1 MFVVAMAE
9 REEEMKITL
18 WFGCWSVI
26 ASILFV
32 TDPRV
37 VLARPADYAQAFAQ
51 CGIDKIAGNFTE
63 QQSTYSITGSCEELT
78 PDPKGGGT
86 PPIVLAKFIWSAAG
100 TYQPG
105 KYNGQFNT
113 TEALSVRRDAKSP
126 LLTNFYDSMFC
137 KQDPWLEPY
146 GLSCGPTNNQA
157 ANTGDAPGLT
167 FGDIAAA
174 HDINDYLYDQLDS
187 RHPPVLPISSR
198 LSAQQR
204 DALVQQYNKQLAS
217 NSRQRLV
224 RVPSAPVIT
233 LPIAN
238 SNNVEGRFQ
247 VKGQPIGSSTY
258 TGAELVYVQFTF
270 LGTATAPGPT
280 SFVNTFKISLKDLF
294 TGVTVPNTITRGG
307 QGRWLVRAQIVDPP
321 NAGPWS
327 ASVPFNLNALSSK
340 NLPSN
345 LNRRIR

>member
-1 MFVVAMAE
+1 
-9 REEEMKITL
+9 MKITV
-18 WFGCWSVI
+18 WFRRWFVI
-26 ASILFV
+26 VSTLLV

-51 CGIDKIAGNFTE
+51 CAVDKVIGNFTE
-63 QQSTYSITGSCEELT
+63 HQSKYSITGNCEELN
-78 PDPKGGGT
+78 PDPKGGGA
-86 PPIVLAKFIWSAAG
+86 PPTVLEKFTWTAAG

-105 KYNGQFNT
+105 TYNSQFNT
-113 TEALSVRRDAKSP
+113 TETISVFRGATSL
-126 LLTNFYDSMFC
+126 LLTSFYDSMLC
-137 KQDPWLEPY
+137 KQDPWLLPY
-146 GLSCGPTNNQA
+146 GLSCNLVANQA
-157 ANTGDAPGLT
+157 YDSTAPSLT
-167 FGDIAAA
+167 LGDIAAA
-174 HDINDYLYDQLDS
+174 HDINDYLYNQLDS

-217 NSRQRLV
+217 NSRQKLV

-247 VKGQPIGSSTY
+247 VKGQPVGSSTY

-270 LGTATAPGPT
+270 LGTATAPGPN

-327 ASVPFNLNALSSK
+327 ASVPFNLTALSSK

-345 LNRRIR
+345 LNRKLR